1 MEFLAGSV
9 NDLVSPIFVPEIS
22 LTIVT
27 QLKPAPFSEANIAV
41 TMREMLLGL
50 EYLHSIGKIHRDIK
64 AANVLIS
71 EEGDIKLADFGVSSQ
86 LSNAMSRRFTFVGTP
101 FWMVSLIYHEVIFAD
116 AVCFRPQR

>member
-1 MEFLAGSV
+1 MEFLAGSI
-9 NDLVSPIFVPEIS
+9 NDLVSSHRATRTPADHIA
-22 LTIVT
+22 
-27 QLKPAPFSEANIAV
+27 QLKPAPFTEANIAV

-101 FWMVSLIYHEVIFAD
+101 FWMVCPLRL
-116 AVCFRPQR
+116 VCRSY

>member
-1 MEFLAGSV
+1 
-9 NDLVSPIFVPEIS
+9 
-22 LTIVT
+22 
-27 QLKPAPFSEANIAV
+27 
-41 TMREMLLGL
+41 MREMLMGL

-101 FWMVSLIYHEVIFAD
+101 FWMVSCHLPRGEL
-116 AVCFRPQR
+116 R